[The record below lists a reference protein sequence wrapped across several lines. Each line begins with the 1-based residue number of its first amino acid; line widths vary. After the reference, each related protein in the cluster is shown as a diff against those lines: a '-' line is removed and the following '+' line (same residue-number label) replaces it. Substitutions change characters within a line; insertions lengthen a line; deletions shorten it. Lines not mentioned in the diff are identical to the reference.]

1 MRTTNAA
8 YALGHSGTE
17 LDRLI
22 SQARFFGDLT
32 AQVLHSAGVAEG
44 MRVLDVGCGPGD
56 VSFLASAIVGPDGT
70 VVGVDNSAE
79 AVSLASQRAR
89 EAQLSNVRF
98 VTGDLQNLRLSDLKV
113 AGQLD
118 AIVGRLV
125 LMYFADPGALLRELL
140 GLLRPGGVVAFHEMD
155 ISGSKSEPHCEL
167 FERTVERIRETFRR
181 ARIDAQTGLRFPHI
195 FRSAGLGP
203 PQMILGARIECG
215 PDSGIYAQLVQITR
229 TLAPLMERTGVATA
243 DRSGLNA
250 LEDRL
255 REEAVA
261 RQAVVISPSLV
272 GAWARKPQGN

>member
-8 YALGHSGTE
+8 YVLGHSGTE

-32 AQVLHSAGVAEG
+32 AQVLHSAGVTKG

-56 VSFLASAIVGPDGT
+56 VSFLASTIVGPTGT
-70 VVGVDNSAE
+70 VVGVDNSAD
-79 AVSLASQRAR
+79 AVSLASQRALQAR
-89 EAQLSNVRF
+89 LSNVRF
-98 VTGDLQNLRLSDLKV
+98 VAGDLQNLTSVELNV
-113 AGQLD
+113 AEPFD

-125 LMYFADPGALLRELL
+125 LMYFADPGAVLRELL

-155 ISGSKSEPHCEL
+155 ASDAKSEPRCEL
-167 FERTVERIRETFRR
+167 FERTLERIRETFRR
-181 ARIDAQTGLRFPHI
+181 AHIDAQTGLRFPRI

-203 PQMILGARIECG
+203 PHMILGARIECG
-215 PDSGIYAQLVQITR
+215 PHSAIYAQLVQITR

-243 DRSGLNA
+243 DAAYLDA
-250 LEDRL
+250 LEDQL

-261 RQAVVISPSLV
+261 RNAVVISPSLV
-272 GAWARKPQGN
+272 GAWGRKP